1 MLTGNNIWILSW
13 YIVMKATYIVR
24 SKLRKV
30 RTSAKIR
37 YSSGWCRWVLLC
49 SICMKGRSCT
59 EIWRLRT
66 SFWRM
71 VKFGLV
77 ILVLLRCWIA
87 PKILLIHALVLLII
101 CLQNFSKINHTATNQ
116 MFGHLAVS
124 STKCATSGMPL
135 MHNQSTGWQ
144 SKSCV
149 VAFHRWIKSTA
160 KISEIW
166 SERCCK

>member
-1 MLTGNNIWILSW
+1 MLIGNNIWISSW
-13 YIVMKATYIVR
+13 SIAMKATYIVR
-24 SKLRKV
+24 SKLPKA

-37 YSSGWCRWVLLC
+37 YLSGWSRWVLLC
-49 SICMKGRSCT
+49 SICMKGRSYT

-71 VKFGLV
+71 VKFDLV
-77 ILVLLRCWIA
+77 ILELLRCWIA
-87 PKILLIHALVLLII
+87 PRILLIHALELLII
-101 CLQNFSKINHTATNQ
+101 CLQNSSKISHTATNQ
-116 MFGHLAVS
+116 MFGHLAAS

-166 SERCCK
+166 LERCFK